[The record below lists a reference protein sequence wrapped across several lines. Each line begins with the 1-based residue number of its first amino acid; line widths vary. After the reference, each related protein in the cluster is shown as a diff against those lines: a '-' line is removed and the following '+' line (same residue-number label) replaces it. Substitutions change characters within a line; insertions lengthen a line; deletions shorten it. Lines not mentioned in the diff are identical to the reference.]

1 VEWAAVGGGVGVKWN
16 GGRAGVGGGGGTRG
30 ANKDGQTKA
39 LQVTCE
45 I

>member
-1 VEWAAVGGGVGVKWN
+1 MEWAAVGGGVGVKWN
-16 GGRAGVGGGGGTRG
+16 GGRAGVGGGGTRG
-30 ANKDGQTKA
+30 GKKNGQIKA